1 MDETEK
7 CYLTYD
13 EDGCL
18 TCTFNH
24 HAGAEC
30 LMHETLEAEYQVAA

>member
-1 MDETEK
+1 MEKENGTEN
-7 CYLTYD
+7 CYLVHD

-24 HAGAEC
+24 KVGDEC
-30 LMHETLEAEYQVAA
+30 LMDK